1 MGEAK
6 RRLQQGLPPR
16 KALAS
21 KDNASNISS
30 WLPITE
36 SQRDMFFEI
45 TKKGAWIG
53 IAFLVVFWLVVRII
67 GPMLGWWI
75 PADMH

>member
-21 KDNASNISS
+21 KDNASNIIS
-30 WLPITE
+30 WLPITD

-75 PADMH
+75 PADIH